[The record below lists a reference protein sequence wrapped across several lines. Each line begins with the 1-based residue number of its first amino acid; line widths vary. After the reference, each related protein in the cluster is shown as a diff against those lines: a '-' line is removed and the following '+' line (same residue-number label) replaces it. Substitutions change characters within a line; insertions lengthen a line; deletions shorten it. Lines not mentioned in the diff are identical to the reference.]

1 LHRSYEVCIRA
12 VSIVTNPLFKEKAMP
27 DLGNL
32 LGPVVGVV
40 NTVLDLIRSLGINL

>member
-1 LHRSYEVCIRA
+1 
-12 VSIVTNPLFKEKAMP
+12 MP